1 MNKRLVPYT
10 THSQRL
16 KISLQ
21 MFTTSLRE
29 KNQMRHKDA
38 TVTRSQLVAEGKA
51 RSGLMCHSVE
61 KESYW

>member
-1 MNKRLVPYT
+1 MSSIYNSLT
-10 THSQRL
+10 
-16 KISLQ
+16 KIQNIIANVYYELE
-21 MFTTSLRE
+21 R

-61 KESYW
+61 KESY